1 MSVNNTVN
9 DQSTFNYITIVNPDS
24 CRETV
29 EVSQPLVNVIE
40 VATVGPSGATGAI
53 GANGSSQ
60 PFSNVS
66 GSIWATTSSIQITG
80 SFTVSGSSTFTN
92 IGLAVFTGSV
102 VINGYSA
109 LTSNDTG
116 SFLISSSFNSF
127 SSSYYVDSGSVSNR
141 ITNLELFS
149 SSLDSTFATDSQL
162 NSATASLSSSISSL
176 NSSFQLFSGSYNTGS
191 FTGVFYGTS
200 SWSTNSITASYAPD
214 YVLNASTSS
223 MLQPY
228 VLNSSTSSF
237 VLNSQTSSMTVLS
250 SSFSL
255 TASFINPLNQNVSV
269 NGNVS
274 VTGSIYIPDN
284 TYGIYFSGSSTTSK
298 LIWNDTDGTLDLGLK
313 GGNVTLQIGQKQVV
327 RIVNK
332 TGISL
337 TAAAYQVVKI
347 SGAQGN
353 RLKVALA
360 LGDSDVNSAD
370 TIGIVTEDISLNQ
383 EGFVTNSGL
392 VRSINTTG
400 ALQGETWNDGDVLY
414 LSPTTAGAIT
424 NIKPQAPQHT
434 VILGFVVNAHPTQG
448 AIFVKVDNGYEIDE
462 LHNVRITSASLTA
475 GNLLVR
481 NSNNVWVNSN
491 QLTGS
496 YFVTGSV
503 SATSFTGS
511 LFGTASSALTASY
524 VNTLNQNLSI
534 FGNLLVFGTAS
545 FTQITGSI
553 LQAGTSTIILNTDNP
568 AVRFGGISVVDS
580 GSFGTSSTGSL
591 LWDSQNNRW
600 VYSNPSGSAYDGGM
614 LISGPRNTSG
624 LGNESGMDANF
635 VAVGQGA
642 DHIRPG
648 SIYNSGSVTVIT
660 GSLTVTQG
668 ITGSLFGTA
677 SLAINAVTASYIN
690 PTFISASAAASGFGS
705 GGSSGITVG
714 TTTIT
719 GGTSGRIPFNS
730 GSVYGESANLFW
742 DNTNNY
748 LTLTS
753 NAATTG
759 PTLRLYDTNASG
771 RNFEISNA
779 NGANYATMY
788 WKVGASAGAAP
799 STTLMTLTNSGYLAL
814 GLGNTNG
821 SYPLD
826 IGGSGVGGTLVR
838 VKGNSTNHDL
848 LIGNSTNNAF
858 IGAYSGAFQIFT
870 QGNLSFPALSIT
882 YGTSPKVG
890 IGTGVSSPT
899 AVLHLTA
906 GTATANTAPLKLTSG
921 TNLTTP
927 EAGSVEYNGTDLF
940 FTPSSTRNIL
950 AQISGS
956 TSLATGSITFVT
968 TNGYLTGSSGLT
980 WNNTNKQIISS
991 TDATYEYPII
1001 ATRETNS
1008 ANLGG
1013 GIKLNAYDGSNASV
1027 PYASFIS
1034 RIENNSSTASVRKGG
1049 FSLRVFNNT
1058 TAVTGAEGLDD
1069 AIIGYSDKRIGIGG
1083 VNSYSN
1089 CAMQINTNTTAAGV
1103 FIFGT
1108 STSSRILLG
1117 RGVSS
1122 GEFAQLQYNASTDNL
1137 IIGSSNNLTN
1147 HLVLTNAGRNIGMSV
1162 TTPTALLHLAA
1173 GTATANT
1180 GAPLKFTSG
1189 TNLTTPEAGSM
1200 EYNGTNLFFT
1210 PSSAVR
1216 NILTQVTG
1224 STALTSGNIPFATT
1238 NGYLTGSSN
1247 LFWDNTN
1254 TRVGIGTS
1262 SPNYAIHSH
1271 VSTGANYMQWTNNAT
1286 GITASDGLIVGLN
1299 SSNQGNIETQDA
1311 TNILIRPYST
1321 TAATFG
1327 NTGNSSLRLAINA
1340 AVSSLGTNS
1349 QLGVFGTLST
1359 TSLNSQ
1365 FMNSNNDYIMWVDNS
1380 RAVSIKLNAAPT
1392 AILHIGAGSA
1402 TANTAPLKFTSG
1414 TNLTTPEAG
1423 SVEYN
1428 GTDLFFTPSSTR
1440 NILTQVTGS
1449 TALTSGNIPF
1459 ATTNGYLTGNSRL
1472 SWNNS
1477 TNELAVSGTLNIGN
1491 GNAATAV
1498 SESATSNYLLFNN
1511 NNSQIYDDGNLH
1523 IHSRGSGQTM
1533 WINTNGGQLNILSQS
1548 PGSGAVTGSGVGIG
1562 TGTLVGYVTIDKAKS
1577 YSTSAGYGYLTTGGA
1592 GVYGGGAQTLQI
1604 SLYAASR
1611 IWGQEIDAFSDERMK
1626 NIQGEVTL
1634 DEGLKLI
1641 NNLKPIKYTWKEGED
1656 KGLKVGYSAQQVSKA
1671 GFDHLISLAAKP
1683 GLEETIDDTGFLSP
1697 KDTQFSMNY
1706 DQVTPYH
1713 GVVIK
1718 HLLDKINALE
1728 IEIQKLKNQS

>member
-40 VATVGPSGATGAI
+40 VATVGPAGATGAV

-60 PFSNVS
+60 PFANVS

-116 SFLISSSFNSF
+116 SFLISSLFNSF

-313 GGNVTLQIGQKQVV
+313 GGNVTIQIGQKQVV

-400 ALQGETWNDGDVLY
+400 TLQGETWNDGDVLY

-448 AIFVKVDNGYEIDE
+448 TIFVKVDNGYEIDE

-511 LFGTASSALTASY
+511 LFGTASWANRSTSSSFASTASY
-524 VNTLNQNLSI
+524 INTLNQNLSI
-534 FGNLLVFGTAS
+534 FGNLSVFGTAS
-545 FTQITGSI
+545 FVQITGSV
-553 LQAGTSTIILNTDNP
+553 LQVGTNIITLNTDNP
-568 AVRFGGISVVDS
+568 SVRFGGISVVDS

-600 VYSNPSGSAYDGGM
+600 VYSNPSGSTYDGGL

-642 DHIRPG
+642 DHIQPG
-648 SIYNSGSVTVIT
+648 TIYNSGSITIVT

-677 SLAINAVTASYIN
+677 SWSSNAITASFAPNYVLMSVTSSMLSSYVLNSQTSSFVTNAVTASMLQPYVLNSSTSSFVLNSQTSSFVTNAVTASMLSFYVLSTATSSFVTNSQTSSFVLNASTSSMLQPYVLTNITSSMLQPYVRTSSTSSMSVLSSSFASTASYIS

-719 GGTSGRIPFNS
+719 SGTSGRIPFNN
-730 GSVYGESANLFW
+730 GGVYGEDAGITYSSANKR
-742 DNTNNY
+742 
-748 LTLTS
+748 LTLGGTTATIPLIARNSSQSTNFIVNS
-753 NAATTG
+753 NNGRSSGAIGFWNDALSAAMKMSIMYQSEFSI
-759 PTLRLYDTNASG
+759 YDVNASAV
-771 RNFEISNA
+771 N
-779 NGANYATMY
+779 MY
-788 WKVGASAGAAP
+788 V
-799 STTLMTLTNSGYLAL
+799 
-814 GLGNTNG
+814 
-821 SYPLD
+821 
-826 IGGSGVGGTLVR
+826 
-838 VKGNSTNHDL
+838 
-848 LIGNSTNNAF
+848 
-858 IGAYSGAFQIFT
+858 
-870 QGNLSFPALSIT
+870 FPASTWLMNQVSV
-882 YGTSPKVG
+882 K
-890 IGTGVSSPT
+890 TGATPT
-899 AVLHLTA
+899 AHLHIGA
-906 GTATANTAPLKLTSG
+906 GTATANTAPLKLTAG

-927 EAGSVEYNGTDLF
+927 ENGAFEFDGINLY
-940 FTPSSTRNIL
+940 FT
-950 AQISGS
+950 
-956 TSLATGSITFVT
+956 V
-968 TNGYLTGSSGLT
+968 
-980 WNNTNKQIISS
+980 
-991 TDATYEYPII
+991 
-1001 ATRETNS
+1001 
-1008 ANLGG
+1008 GG
-1013 GIKLNAYDGSNASV
+1013 
-1027 PYASFIS
+1027 
-1034 RIENNSSTASVRKGG
+1034 VRKT
-1049 FSLRVFNNT
+1049 V
-1058 TAVTGAEGLDD
+1058 
-1069 AIIGYSDKRIGIGG
+1069 
-1083 VNSYSN
+1083 
-1089 CAMQINTNTTAAGV
+1089 
-1103 FIFGT
+1103 
-1108 STSSRILLG
+1108 
-1117 RGVSS
+1117 
-1122 GEFAQLQYNASTDNL
+1122 
-1137 IIGSSNNLTN
+1137 
-1147 HLVLTNAGRNIGMSV
+1147 
-1162 TTPTALLHLAA
+1162 
-1173 GTATANT
+1173 
-1180 GAPLKFTSG
+1180 
-1189 TNLTTPEAGSM
+1189 
-1200 EYNGTNLFFT
+1200 
-1210 PSSAVR
+1210 
-1216 NILTQVTG
+1216 
-1224 STALTSGNIPFATT
+1224 
-1238 NGYLTGSSN
+1238 
-1247 LFWDNTN
+1247 
-1254 TRVGIGTS
+1254 
-1262 SPNYAIHSH
+1262 
-1271 VSTGANYMQWTNNAT
+1271 
-1286 GITASDGLIVGLN
+1286 
-1299 SSNQGNIETQDA
+1299 
-1311 TNILIRPYST
+1311 
-1321 TAATFG
+1321 
-1327 NTGNSSLRLAINA
+1327 
-1340 AVSSLGTNS
+1340 
-1349 QLGVFGTLST
+1349 
-1359 TSLNSQ
+1359 
-1365 FMNSNNDYIMWVDNS
+1365 
-1380 RAVSIKLNAAPT
+1380 
-1392 AILHIGAGSA
+1392 
-1402 TANTAPLKFTSG
+1402 
-1414 TNLTTPEAG
+1414 
-1423 SVEYN
+1423 
-1428 GTDLFFTPSSTR
+1428 
-1440 NILTQVTGS
+1440 
-1449 TALTSGNIPF
+1449 
-1459 ATTNGYLTGNSRL
+1459 
-1472 SWNNS
+1472 
-1477 TNELAVSGTLNIGN
+1477 
-1491 GNAATAV
+1491 
-1498 SESATSNYLLFNN
+1498 
-1511 NNSQIYDDGNLH
+1511 
-1523 IHSRGSGQTM
+1523 
-1533 WINTNGGQLNILSQS
+1533 
-1548 PGSGAVTGSGVGIG
+1548 
-1562 TGTLVGYVTIDKAKS
+1562 TLV
-1577 YSTSAGYGYLTTGGA
+1577 
-1592 GVYGGGAQTLQI
+1592 
-1604 SLYAASR
+1604 
-1611 IWGQEIDAFSDERMK
+1611 
-1626 NIQGEVTL
+1626 
-1634 DEGLKLI
+1634 
-1641 NNLKPIKYTWKEGED
+1641 
-1656 KGLKVGYSAQQVSKA
+1656 
-1671 GFDHLISLAAKP
+1671 
-1683 GLEETIDDTGFLSP
+1683 
-1697 KDTQFSMNY
+1697 
-1706 DQVTPYH
+1706 
-1713 GVVIK
+1713 
-1718 HLLDKINALE
+1718 
-1728 IEIQKLKNQS
+1728 